1 MSGDGSPSLRVRRM
15 PGRYAIA
22 RLDAEAALPQWA
34 ETGPPGVISITRT
47 PDECSVLAPEQRV
60 PPDVRA
66 ERGFAAFMVEGPLDF
81 ALTGV
86 LAQLTARL
94 ADAGIPVFV
103 ISTFDTDWLFV
114 RETHAEAAGVVLG
127 DVRQT

>member
-1 MSGDGSPSLRVRRM
+1 MSGAPNALRVRRM
-15 PGRYAIA
+15 NGRYAVA
-22 RLDAEAALPQWA
+22 RLDAEAALPAWA
-34 ETGPPGVISITRT
+34 QAGPPGFVSVTRT
-47 PDECSVLAPEQRV
+47 PDECSVLVPQERV

-103 ISTFDTDWLFV
+103 VSTFDTDWLFV
-114 RETHAEAAGVVLG
+114 REKHVDAAGAALG
-127 DVRQT
+127 AV

>member
-1 MSGDGSPSLRVRRM
+1 MNGAPNAIRVRRM
-15 PGRYAIA
+15 NGLYAVA
-22 RLDAEAALPQWA
+22 RLDAEAALPSWA
-34 ETGPPGVISITRT
+34 EAGPPGFVSVTRT
-47 PDECSVLAPEQRV
+47 PDECSVLVSQQRV
-60 PPDVRA
+60 PDDVYA

-114 RETHAEAAGVVLG
+114 REMHADAAAAVLGVV
-127 DVRQT
+127 